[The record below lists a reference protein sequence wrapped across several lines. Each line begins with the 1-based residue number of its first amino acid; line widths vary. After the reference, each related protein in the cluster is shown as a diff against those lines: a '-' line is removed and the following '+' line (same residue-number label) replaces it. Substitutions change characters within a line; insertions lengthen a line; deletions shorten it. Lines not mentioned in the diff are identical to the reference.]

1 MRPGSKRNV
10 VDFAWLIAEE
20 ALSKCD
26 LGDVFVL
33 WGRSQDKSS
42 GDGGVHALNCGV
54 GALALLVAVGVF
66 ASVVSLL
73 LFGSECTI

>member
-1 MRPGSKRNV
+1 MFS
-10 VDFAWLIAEE
+10 
-20 ALSKCD
+20 CCQ
-26 LGDVFVL
+26 
-33 WGRSQDKSS
+33 GRSQDKSS
-42 GDGGVHALNCGV
+42 GDGGGVHALNCGV